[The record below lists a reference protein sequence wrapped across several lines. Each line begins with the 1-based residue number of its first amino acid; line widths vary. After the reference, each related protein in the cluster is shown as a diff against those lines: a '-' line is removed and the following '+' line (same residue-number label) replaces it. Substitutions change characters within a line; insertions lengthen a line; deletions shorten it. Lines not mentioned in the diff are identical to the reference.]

1 MPQPQRTA
9 AAKEH
14 LCRLLFAHSLAL
26 RLAFPTYGAFRAY
39 SIRTGAYHR
48 MVYPPRIFLS

>member
-26 RLAFPTYGAFRAY
+26 RLAFPTFSAFRAY